1 MKMRCILV
9 ILDGIGDRGQ
19 DCFEGRTP
27 LQAGYTPNL
36 DYLSSVGMNGLYH
49 SLMQGIPMSSET
61 AHFLIFGYE
70 IEDFPGRGVIEA
82 VGEGIRIDDND
93 VALLCHLCSVNKRDN
108 NLVLTHGWPEL
119 ASEDALALKESIKIF
134 SNQGMRIELVHSKG
148 IQGFLVLKGDVSD
161 NITDSDPIYEGR
173 FLIKVEPT
181 AQKTISRA
189 AKKTAEVLN
198 KYLIWCYQT
207 LLNHPINRKRIEAN
221 LHPINA
227 LVTQRAGKKKKLISF
242 KEKWGLRGLSISS
255 GPIYWGLC
263 SELGIDTIKAQDTGN
278 VEEDLRYRLR
288 LAKDARDYDFIHVHT
303 KMPDEAG
310 HTKNPWY
317 KKDVI
322 EAIDRAMSVA
332 VNEIITDKDI
342 LLVVTADHS
351 TASSGIMIH
360 TGETVPL
367 TMAGKNV
374 RRDKV
379 EEFNE
384 ITCPRGGLGIVR
396 GKELMYLIL
405 NFLDRAK
412 MQGLMDTPVDQPY
425 YPGNYKPL
433 TL

>member
-1 MKMRCILV
+1 MDMRCILV

-19 DCFEGRTP
+19 ECFEGKTP

-82 VGEGIRIDDND
+82 LGEGIRIDDND

-108 NLVLTHGWPEL
+108 NLVLTYGWPEL
-119 ASEDALALKESIKIF
+119 ASEDALALKESIKSFENEKIGI
-134 SNQGMRIELVHSKG
+134 NIVHSKG
-148 IQGFLVLKGDVSD
+148 IHGFLVLKGDVSD
-161 NITDSDPIYEGR
+161 HITDSDPIYEGR
-173 FLIKVEPT
+173 FLIKVVPT
-181 AQKTISRA
+181 TQKTIPRA
-189 AKKTAEVLN
+189 ARKTAEVLN

-207 LLNHPINRKRIEAN
+207 LSNHPINRNRIEAN
-221 LHPINA
+221 LQPINA
-227 LVTQRAGKKKKLISF
+227 LVTQRAGKKKKLTPF
-242 KEKWGLRGLSISS
+242 LEKWGLRGLSVSS

-263 SELGIDTIKAQDTGN
+263 SELGMDTIKVKDTGN
-278 VEEDLRYRLR
+278 VEEDLKHRLC
-288 LAKDARDYDFIHVHT
+288 LAKDATDYDFVHVHT

-317 KKDVI
+317 KKEVI

-332 VNEIITDKDI
+332 VNEIITDKDV

-351 TASSGIMIH
+351 TASSGAMIH

-367 TMAGKNV
+367 TMAGKYV

-379 EEFNE
+379 GEFNE
-384 ITCPRGGLGIVR
+384 ITCPGGGLGIVR

-433 TL
+433 AL

>member
-1 MKMRCILV
+1 MRCILV

-19 DCFEGRTP
+19 ECFEGKTP

-70 IEDFPGRGVIEA
+70 IEEFPGRGYIEA
-82 VGEGIRIDDND
+82 IGKGISVKNNE
-93 VALLCHLCSVNKRDN
+93 VAVLCHLCCVEKKNDN
-108 NLVLTHGWPEL
+108 LILTWGRPDISHGE
-119 ASEDALALKESIKIF
+119 AQALMKEIEFFEETEIKITLMP
-134 SNQGMRIELVHSKG
+134 SQGID
-148 IQGFLVLKGDVSD
+148 GFLILNGEVSEH
-161 NITDSDPIYEGR
+161 IIDSDPIYEGR
-173 FLIKVEPT
+173 AVIEIWPAKLEKILPPAKRT
-181 AQKTISRA
+181 ASI
-189 AKKTAEVLN
+189 LN
-198 KYLIWCYQT
+198 KYLIWCYKRLSDHQ
-207 LLNHPINRKRIEAN
+207 INRERIAKN
-221 LHPINA
+221 LAPVNA
-227 LVTQRAGKKKKLISF
+227 LVTQRAGKREKLTPF
-242 KEKWGLRGLSISS
+242 TEKWGLRGLSISS

-263 SELGIDTIKAQDTGN
+263 NELGIDTIKVKDTGN
-278 VEEDLRYRLR
+278 AEEDLKYRLY
-288 LAKDARDYDFIHVHT
+288 LAKDACDYEFIHVHT

-317 KKDVI
+317 KKEVI

-332 VNEIITDKDI
+332 VNEIITDKDV

-351 TASSGIMIH
+351 TASSGTMIH

-367 TMAGKNV
+367 TMVGKYV
-374 RRDKV
+374 RKDKV
-379 EEFNE
+379 TEFNE

>member
-1 MKMRCILV
+1 MRCILV

-19 DCFEGRTP
+19 ECFEGKTP

-93 VALLCHLCSVNKRDN
+93 VALLCHLCSVDKRDN
-108 NLVLTHGWPEL
+108 NLVLTYGWPEL
-119 ASEDALALKESIKIF
+119 ASEDALALKESIESFENEKIGI
-134 SNQGMRIELVHSKG
+134 NIVHSKG
-148 IQGFLVLKGDVSD
+148 IHGFLVLKGDVSD
-161 NITDSDPIYEGR
+161 HVTDSDPIYEGR
-173 FLIKVEPT
+173 FLIKVVPT
-181 AQKTISRA
+181 IQKTIPRA
-189 AKKTAEVLN
+189 ARKTAEVLN

-207 LLNHPINRKRIEAN
+207 LSSHPINRKRIEAH
-221 LHPINA
+221 LQPINA
-227 LVTQRAGKKKKLISF
+227 LVTQRAGKKKKLTPF
-242 KEKWGLRGLSISS
+242 LEKWGLRGLSISS

-263 SELGIDTIKAQDTGN
+263 SELGMDTIKVKDTGN
-278 VEEDLRYRLR
+278 VEEDLKHRLC
-288 LAKDARDYDFIHVHT
+288 LAKDARDYEFIHVHT

-317 KKDVI
+317 KKEVI
-322 EAIDRAMSVA
+322 EAIDRAMSIA
-332 VNEIITDKDI
+332 VNEIIIDKDV

-351 TASSGIMIH
+351 TASSGTMIH

-367 TMAGKNV
+367 TMAGKYV